1 MMSIDSE
8 ELSDNLAEWTV
19 LSVSAEELTI
29 KMNFSVPIKVSQ
41 GDEKDEIL
49 IFMNFS
55 DFVDND
61 GLSLPQFVFLKMALP
76 Y

>member
-1 MMSIDSE
+1 MSIDSE

>member
-1 MMSIDSE
+1 MSIDSE

-55 DFVDND
+55 DFEDND